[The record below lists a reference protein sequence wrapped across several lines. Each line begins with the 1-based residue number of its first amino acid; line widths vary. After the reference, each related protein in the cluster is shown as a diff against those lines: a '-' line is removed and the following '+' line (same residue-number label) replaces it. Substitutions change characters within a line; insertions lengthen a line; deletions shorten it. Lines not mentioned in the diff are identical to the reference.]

1 MRSVCILLA
10 FLPCLTAW
18 NPINY
23 AFDPRIHNFGNHGV
37 LGKMHAKIAPIF
49 TKMVDATVYD
59 GKDIRQKIVEDQG
72 RNTTI
77 LDLGCG
83 TGFSTSDSFGCVG
96 IDASQEMI
104 DEAKVQF
111 PGKIFE
117 VGHAEYYEP
126 EKSYDVVTCMFLMHE
141 APGFARRRIIDN
153 AIKIANNKVVVVDI
167 APEYMPSKLMKL
179 GEPYIEDY
187 LANIRDDLSALSED
201 VIVKGHV
208 HSWTFCKVNDEIA

>member
-1 MRSVCILLA
+1 
-10 FLPCLTAW
+10 
-18 NPINY
+18 
-23 AFDPRIHNFGNHGV
+23 
-37 LGKMHAKIAPIF
+37 MHARIAPVF

-59 GKDIRQKIVEDQG
+59 GMDIRQQIVKDQG
-72 RNTTI
+72 RNVTI

-83 TGFSTSDSFGCVG
+83 TGYSTSDGFGCVG

-104 DEAKVQF
+104 DEAMRQF

-126 EKSYDVVTCMFLMHE
+126 EKYYDVVTCMFLMHE
-141 APGFARRRIIDN
+141 APGFARRRIIEN

-167 APEYMPSKLMKL
+167 APEYKPSKLMKL

-187 LANIRDDLSALSED
+187 LTNIREDLSAFSEE
-201 VIVKGHV
+201 VLVSGHV
-208 HSWTFCKVNDEIA
+208 HSWTFHNAYSQQQSK